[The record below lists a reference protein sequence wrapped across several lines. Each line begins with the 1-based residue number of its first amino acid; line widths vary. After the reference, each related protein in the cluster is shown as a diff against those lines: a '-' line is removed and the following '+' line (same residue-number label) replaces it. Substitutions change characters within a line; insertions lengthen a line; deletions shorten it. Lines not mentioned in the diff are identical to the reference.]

1 MTKRLKPWYK
11 VVTPRADLREGKPLD
26 AAEFAVHL
34 GKVRD
39 GTAPEDY
46 QDPVRFFEKTFLTTT
61 LLELSAQVA
70 RRLNGVKTETSAVFN
85 LATQFGGGK
94 THALTLLYHLGEQG
108 PHAQKM
114 MGVQRILKAAGQK
127 DIPKTSSAIFVGT
140 EFDSLTGRGGADGT
154 PVRKTPWGE
163 VAWQL
168 GGQDAFNLVAEHDQQ
183 GISPGGDVLDR
194 LIPDHK
200 PCLILMDELM
210 NYISR
215 NRHNGLSEQFY
226 NFLQNLTET
235 ARSKDATVLA
245 VSIPASELEMNEKD
259 TEDYNRITKLLDRL
273 GKAMLMS
280 AEAET
285 AEIIRRRLFEW
296 DLNAVGANGKIL
308 LDRDAERTCSA
319 YADWCVQHR
328 QQLAGWF
335 AADEARRQFRD
346 AYPFHPSVLTVFERK
361 WRGIPKFQQTRGIL
375 RLLSLWVARAYKDG
389 FEGAHKDAV
398 ISQGTAPLDDPTF
411 RSACFE
417 QLGERRLETAVTTDI
432 TGDAHAHSMR
442 LDKEATEEISKARL
456 HRKLATSIFF
466 ESNGGQLQGKNAT
479 TPELRLAAGDPQ
491 TDIGNMETALDALTD
506 ACYYLTVERTE
517 YRFGMQE
524 NLNKRYADRR
534 ATIGNDTVDA
544 RVRKAIQTIFGKNM
558 AVISPVF
565 FPEKSIQISDRPAL
579 TIVVADFAQA
589 IDDGNRTATERF
601 IGEMIRASGSSA
613 RTFKSAQIWIVAD
626 APGQLREEA
635 RRLLAW
641 EDIQADAGQRN
652 YENSQIK
659 QLKENIRRAENDL
672 QETVWRSYKYI
683 YLLGKDNKLKQI
695 DLGLITS
702 SQTSGGPVDVALTRL
717 RENGEVE
724 KDIGPQFLVRKWPD
738 AFVEWSTRSL
748 RDAFFSSPQFPR
760 LLDPETLR
768 DTIARG
774 VSQGVLAYVGKHPDG
789 SYNPFL
795 FSEAINPVDVEIS
808 EDMYVIGQ
816 ETAQAARE
824 RLEVD
829 KSGEAPP
836 PPEKQ
841 ISEPPAPPYTPT
853 SSSTDSSTQP
863 TTESPVTQPV
873 DKTSQPGKSL
883 KKLSWSGEIDPQK
896 WMNFYT
902 KVLSK
907 HVGDKNLRLEVSF
920 ETAPEAGISKERM
933 EETKHALRELGLD
946 PEELIELC

>member
-1 MTKRLKPWYK
+1 MTKLLKPWYN
-11 VVTPRADLREGKPLD
+11 VVTPREDLREGKPLD

-46 QDPVRFFEKTFLTTT
+46 QDPARFFEKTFLTTT
-61 LLELSAQVA
+61 LLELAGQVA

-114 MGVQRILKAAGQK
+114 MGVQRILTVAGQK

-163 VAWQL
+163 IAWQL

-194 LIPDHK
+194 LIPDDK

-215 NRHNGLSEQFY
+215 NRHSGLSEQFY

-235 ARSKDATVLA
+235 ARSKDATVVA

-308 LDRDAERTCSA
+308 LDRDAEQTCAA

-335 AADEARRQFRD
+335 AADEARRQFRN
-346 AYPFHPSVLTVFERK
+346 AYPFHPSVMTVFERK

-417 QLGERRLETAVTTDI
+417 QLGERHLETAVTTDI

-442 LDKEATEEISKARL
+442 LDKEATQEISKARL

-517 YRFGMQE
+517 YRFSMQE

-544 RVRKAIQTIFGKNM
+544 RVRQAIQTIFGKNM
-558 AVISPVF
+558 AGISPVF

-579 TIVVADFAQA
+579 TIVVADFAKA
-589 IDDGNRTATERF
+589 IDDGNRTATEQH
-601 IGEMIRASGSSA
+601 IDGMLRASGSSA

-626 APGQLREEA
+626 TPGQLREEA

-641 EDIQADAGQRN
+641 EDIQGDAGQRN
-652 YENSQIK
+652 YEESQIK
-659 QLKENIRRAENDL
+659 QLKENITRAKNDL

-695 DLGLITS
+695 DLGLVTS
-702 SQTSGGPVDVALTRL
+702 SQTSGGPVDVVLTRL
-717 RENGEVE
+717 KENGELE
-724 KDIGPQFLVRKWPD
+724 KDIGPQFLVRNWPD

-748 RDAFFSSPQFPR
+748 RDAFFSSPKFPR

-774 VSQGVLAYVGKHPDG
+774 TSQGVLAYVGKRPDG

-795 FSEAINPVDVEIS
+795 FDEVINPIDVEIS
-808 EDMYVIGQ
+808 EDIYVIRQ
-816 ETAQAARE
+816 ETAQAAKE
-824 RLEVD
+824 RIEAD
-829 KSGEAPP
+829 KSGETPP
-836 PPEKQ
+836 AGPQ
-841 ISEPPAPPYTPT
+841 VSEPPAPPYTPT
-853 SSSTDSSTQP
+853 PGADDPTTQP
-863 TTESPVTQPV
+863 ITGESPVTQPV
-873 DKTSQPGKSL
+873 TETPATKHPL

-907 HVGDKNLRLEVSF
+907 HVSDKNLRLKVSF
-920 ETAPEAGISKERM
+920 ETEPESGISKERM

-946 PEELIELC
+946 PEELNED

>member
-61 LLELSAQVA
+61 LLELAGQVA

-114 MGVQRILKAAGQK
+114 MGVQRILTVAGQK

-163 VAWQL
+163 IAWQL

-194 LIPDHK
+194 LIPDDK

-215 NRHNGLSEQFY
+215 NRHSGLSEQFY

-259 TEDYNRITKLLDRL
+259 TEDYSRITKLLDRL

-308 LDRDAERTCSA
+308 LDRDAEQTCSA

-346 AYPFHPSVLTVFERK
+346 AYPFHPSVMTVFERK

-442 LDKEATEEISKARL
+442 LDKEATQEISKARL

-517 YRFGMQE
+517 YRFSMQE
-524 NLNKRYADRR
+524 NLNKSYADRR

-558 AVISPVF
+558 TEIAPVF

-589 IDDGNRTATERF
+589 IDDGNRTPTEQF
-601 IGEMIRASGSSA
+601 IDGMLRASGSSA

-626 APGQLREEA
+626 TPGQLREEA

-641 EDIQADAGQRN
+641 EDIQGDASQRN
-652 YENSQIK
+652 YEESQIK
-659 QLKENIRRAENDL
+659 QLKENITRAKNDL

-702 SQTSGGPVDVALTRL
+702 SQTSGGPVDVVLTRL

-724 KDIGPQFLVRKWPD
+724 KDIGPQFLLRNWPD

-748 RDAFFSSPQFPR
+748 RDAFFSSPKFPR
-760 LLDPETLR
+760 LLDPETLK
-768 DTIARG
+768 DTISRG
-774 VSQGVLAYVGKHPDG
+774 VSQGVLAYVGKRPDG

-795 FSEAINPVDVEIS
+795 FEEVLNSVDVEIS
-808 EDMYVIGQ
+808 EDMYVIRQ
-816 ETAQAARE
+816 ETAQAAKE
-824 RLEVD
+824 RIEAD
-829 KSGEAPP
+829 KSGETPP
-836 PPEKQ
+836 AGSQ
-841 ISEPPAPPYTPT
+841 VSEPPAPSYTPT
-853 SSSTDSSTQP
+853 PRAGDLPTPLTDETPASQ
-863 TTESPVTQPV
+863 PVTETPET
-873 DKTSQPGKSL
+873 KKPL
-883 KKLSWSGEIDPQK
+883 KKLFWSGEIDPQK

-907 HVGDKNLRLEVSF
+907 HVSDKNLRLKVSF

-946 PEELIELC
+946 PEKVKGE

>member
-11 VVTPRADLREGKPLD
+11 VVTPRADLRESKPLD

-46 QDPVRFFEKTFLTTT
+46 QNPARFFEKTFLTTT
-61 LLELSAQVA
+61 LLELAGQMA

-114 MGVQRILKAAGQK
+114 MGVQRILTAAGQK
-127 DIPKTSSAIFVGT
+127 DIPKASSAIFVGT
-140 EFDSLTGRGGADGT
+140 EFDSLAGRGGADGT

-163 VAWQL
+163 IAWQL

-194 LIPDHK
+194 LIPDDK

-215 NRHNGLSEQFY
+215 NRHSGLSEQFY

-235 ARSKDATVLA
+235 VRSKDATVLA

-308 LDRDAERTCSA
+308 LDRDAEQTCSA

-335 AADEARRQFRD
+335 AADEARQQFRD

-389 FEGAHKDAV
+389 FEGAHKDTV

-442 LDKEATEEISKARL
+442 LDKEATQEISKARL
-456 HRKLATSIFF
+456 HRKLSTSIFF

-491 TDIGNMETALDALTD
+491 TDIGNIETALDALTD

-517 YRFGMQE
+517 YRFSMQE

-534 ATIGNDTVDA
+534 ATIGNDTVDV

-558 AVISPVF
+558 AGISPVF

-589 IDDGNRTATERF
+589 IDDGNRNTTEQF
-601 IGEMIRASGSSA
+601 IDGMLRANGSSA

-626 APGQLREEA
+626 TPRQLREEA

-641 EDIQADAGQRN
+641 EDIQGDAGQRN
-652 YENSQIK
+652 YEESQIK
-659 QLKENIRRAENDL
+659 QLKENITRAKNDL
-672 QETVWRSYKYI
+672 LETVWRSYKYI

-702 SQTSGGPVDVALTRL
+702 SQTSGGPVDAVLTRL

-724 KDIGPQFLVRKWPD
+724 KDIGPQFLVRNWPD
-738 AFVEWSTRSL
+738 AFVEWSTRNL
-748 RDAFFSSPQFPR
+748 RDAFFSSPKFPR
-760 LLDPETLR
+760 LLDRETLR
-768 DTIARG
+768 DTVARG
-774 VSQGVLAYVGKHPDG
+774 VSQGVLAYVGKRPDG

-795 FSEAINPVDVEIS
+795 FDEVINPIDVEIS
-808 EDMYVIGQ
+808 EDMYVIQQ

-824 RLEVD
+824 RIEAD
-829 KSGEAPP
+829 KSGETRPA
-836 PPEKQ
+836 KAQ
-841 ISEPPAPPYTPT
+841 VSEPPAPPYTPT
-853 SSSTDSSTQP
+853 PGADDP
-863 TTESPVTQPV
+863 TTKPTTGESPVTQPV
-873 DKTSQPGKSL
+873 TETPATKHPL

-907 HVGDKNLRLEVSF
+907 HVSDKNLRLKVSF
-920 ETAPEAGISKERM
+920 ETEPESGISKERM

-946 PEELIELC
+946 PEELNED

>member
-11 VVTPRADLREGKPLD
+11 VVTPREDLREGKPLD

-46 QDPVRFFEKTFLTTT
+46 QDPARFFEKTFLTRT
-61 LLELSAQVA
+61 LLELAGQVV

-108 PHAQKM
+108 LQAQER
-114 MGVQRILKAAGQK
+114 MGVQRILAASGQTGIQKAHTAV
-127 DIPKTSSAIFVGT
+127 FVGT
-140 EFDSLTGRGGADGT
+140 EFDSLSGRGGAEGA

-163 VAWQL
+163 IAWQL
-168 GGQDAFNLVAEHDQQ
+168 GGQEAFDLVAEHDEK

-194 LIPDHK
+194 MIPDDR

-215 NRHNGLSEQFY
+215 NRQGGLSGQFY

-235 ARSKDATVLA
+235 VRSKDSAVLA

-280 AEAET
+280 ADTET

-308 LDRDAERTCSA
+308 LDRDAENTCSA
-319 YADWCVQHR
+319 YADWCVRQR
-328 QQLAGWF
+328 QQIAGWF
-335 AADEARRQFRD
+335 SVDEARRQFRD
-346 AYPFHPSVLTVFERK
+346 TYPFHPSVLTVFERK

-375 RLLSLWVARAYKDG
+375 RLLSLWVSRAYKDG
-389 FEGAHKDAV
+389 FEGAHKDGL
-398 ISQGTAPLDDPTF
+398 ITQGSAPLDDSSF

-417 QLGERRLETAVTTDI
+417 QLGERRLETAITTDI
-432 TGDAHAHSMR
+432 AGDAHAHSMR
-442 LDKEATEEISKARL
+442 LDKEATDEIRKARL
-456 HRKLATSIFF
+456 HRKVATSIFF

-479 TPELRLAAGDPQ
+479 TPELRLAVGDPQ
-491 TDIGNMETALDALTD
+491 IDIGNIETALDALVD
-506 ACYYLTVERTE
+506 ACYYLTIERAE
-517 YRFGMQE
+517 YRFSMQE

-534 ATIGNDTVDA
+534 ATIRTEAVDA
-544 RVRKAIQTIFGKNM
+544 RVREGIQAIFGKNS
-558 AVISPVF
+558 AGITPVF

-579 TIVVADFAQA
+579 TILVANFTQGVDGANQSSTEEF
-589 IDDGNRTATERF
+589 IDG
-601 IGEMIRASGSSA
+601 MIRASGSSA

-626 APGQLREEA
+626 TPAVLQEES

-641 EDIQADAGQRN
+641 EDIQAEASQLN
-652 YENSQIK
+652 YEASQVK
-659 QLKENIRRAENDL
+659 QLQENIRRAQKDL
-672 QETVWRSYKYI
+672 AESAWRSYKYI
-683 YLLGKDNKLKQI
+683 YLMGKDNKLKQV
-695 DLGLITS
+695 DMGLITS
-702 SQTSGGPVDVALTRL
+702 SQTGGGPVDVILSRL
-717 RENGEVE
+717 KADGEVE
-724 KDIGPQFLVRKWPD
+724 QDIGPQFLVRNWPS
-738 AFVEWSTRSL
+738 AYKEWSTKSL

-768 DTIARG
+768 NTIARG
-774 VSQGVLAYVGKHPDG
+774 VSQGVLAYVGKRPDG
-789 SYNPFL
+789 SYDPFL

-808 EDMYVIGQ
+808 EDMYIIRQ

-824 RLEVD
+824 QVEAD
-829 KSGEAPP
+829 KSGGTQSADT
-836 PPEKQ
+836 Q
-841 ISEPPAPPYTPT
+841 ISEPPTSPYTTT
-853 SSSTDSSTQP
+853 SGAADTSAP
-863 TTESPVTQPV
+863 TTGENQIIQSV
-873 DKTSQPGKSL
+873 DKTSQPKNPL

-907 HVGDKNLRLEVSF
+907 HVSDKNLRLKVSF
-920 ETAPEAGISKERM
+920 EAEPEAGISKERF
-933 EETKHALRELGLD
+933 EETKNALRELGLD
-946 PEELIELC
+946 HEEVKGD